1 MNGIIALF
9 IDAYR
14 ELNARKL
21 FWLTLALS
29 LLLVLAFGSIGFN
42 ERGLSLLYG
51 LYEVDSPYFVK
62 GNPLSLILYQGIFSY
77 FMVTIWLA
85 WGATILALIST
96 TSIFP
101 DFLASGSV
109 ELVLSKPIRRITLF
123 IVKYIGALL
132 FVLFQ
137 VTVFCVGAFICIG
150 LRIGT
155 WDPTVLLGIPLI
167 TLFFSYL
174 YCINVLV
181 GIISRSAMAALL
193 VCLIFWFL
201 LFSLQQAS
209 ELVAFAYTDMAL
221 GTESQQRAIDN
232 KGKEL
237 EATEQRLAAADNSD
251 RQTLENQRDSLDD
264 QISRYKTEMEDQQET
279 LGTLGA
285 WKAGVDTALWFL
297 PKTGATKRLLT
308 RALEGDA
315 PVTFT
320 DLMTGNFDSSSR
332 RNSTPDV
339 ERETTL
345 RIEAEERSV
354 PAWWILGTSVAFE
367 LVILTFAA
375 FVFIRRDY

>member
-29 LLLVLAFGSIGFN
+29 LLLVVAFGSIGFN

-51 LYEVDSPYFVK
+51 FYEVESPYFVE

-85 WGATILALIST
+85 WGAIILALIST

-123 IVKYIGALL
+123 IVKYISALL

-137 VTVFCVGAFICIG
+137 VTVFCAGAFICIG

-167 TLFFSYL
+167 TLFFSYI

-209 ELVAFAYTDMAL
+209 ELVTWAHTDVTL
-221 GTESQQRAIDN
+221 GTESQQRAID
-232 KGKEL
+232 KQ
-237 EATEQRLAAADNSD
+237 TQRPQGSRTAISS
-251 RQTLENQRDSLDD
+251 TLITAIVKHYTNQRDSIVD
-264 QISRYKTEMEDQQET
+264 SNFT
-279 LGTLGA
+279 L
-285 WKAGVDTALWFL
+285 
-297 PKTGATKRLLT
+297 
-308 RALEGDA
+308 
-315 PVTFT
+315 
-320 DLMTGNFDSSSR
+320 
-332 RNSTPDV
+332 
-339 ERETTL
+339 
-345 RIEAEERSV
+345 
-354 PAWWILGTSVAFE
+354 
-367 LVILTFAA
+367 
-375 FVFIRRDY
+375 